1 MYRNYKI
8 IANTAAG
15 RHRYMQYLVPF
26 ILASEVVDRYD
37 IWINTKNSIDIEFF
51 KMLAQKYP
59 KVNLCWQPDGVIDG
73 NRSINAFYRDC
84 VEENAIYFKMDDDI
98 VWMEPDAIKKMVDF
112 RIDNPSYFLVSP
124 LVINNS
130 LSTYLLQVRNK
141 ITLRKYYKSFP
152 NHKLLWKSA
161 NFAKELHEWFFHN
174 YLSKENYSF
183 LHVGKQE
190 MAMTR
195 FSINAIL
202 WFGSEMKKINGQVP
216 GDDEEFLS
224 CIYPTSRG
232 LSNCWNGDVI
242 MAHFAFFPQREL
254 LDKTGILD
262 LYGSYISTH
271 KNETQYHYYEEVQ
284 KILSELYGHDKNV
297 PVESS
302 YKATARS
309 MGRGARVFSLFPW
322 SKLFK
327 GKSYIIK

>member
-26 ILASEVVDRYD
+26 ILASEVIDRYD
-37 IWINTKNSIDIEFF
+37 IWVNTENSVDIEFF
-51 KMLAQKYP
+51 KMLAKKYP
-59 KVNLCWQPDGVIDG
+59 KVNLCWQPDGIIDG
-73 NRSINAFYRDC
+73 NKSINAFYRDC
-84 VEENAIYFKMDDDI
+84 VEEDTIYFKMDDDI

-112 RIDNPSYFLVSP
+112 RIDNPHYFLVSP

-141 ITLRKYYKSFP
+141 ITLREYYKASAS
-152 NHKLLWKSA
+152 HKLLWKNA
-161 NFAKELHEWFFHN
+161 NFAKELHEWFFHS
-174 YLSKENYSF
+174 YLSKERYSY

-202 WFGSEMKKINGQVP
+202 WFGSEMKKIKGEVP

-224 CIYPTSRG
+224 CIYPTSKG
-232 LSNCWNGDVI
+232 LGNCWNGDVL

-254 LDKTGILD
+254 LDQTGVLD
-262 LYGSYISTH
+262 LYGVYIATH
-271 KNETQYHYYEEVQ
+271 KNEAQYNYYVEVQ
-284 KILSELYGHDKNV
+284 KILSELC
-297 PVESS
+297 ESGINAS
-302 YKATARS
+302 T
-309 MGRGARVFSLFPW
+309 GPL
-322 SKLFK
+322 SKGQSNSSIGWRFFK
-327 GKSYIIK
+327 SCFRPFGKKKSYIMA

>member
-26 ILASEVVDRYD
+26 ILASEVIDRYD
-37 IWINTKNSIDIEFF
+37 IWVNTKNSVDIEFF
-51 KMLAQKYP
+51 KLLAKKYP
-59 KVNLCWQPDGVIDG
+59 KVNLCWQPDGIIDG
-73 NRSINAFYRDC
+73 NKSINAFYRDC
-84 VEENAIYFKMDDDI
+84 VEEDAIYFKMDDDI

-112 RIDNPSYFLVSP
+112 RIDNPHYFLVSP

-141 ITLRKYYKSFP
+141 ITLTEYYKASA
-152 NHKLLWKSA
+152 NHKLLWKNA
-161 NFAKELHEWFFHN
+161 HFAKELHEWFFYD
-174 YLSKENYSF
+174 YLSKEKYAF

-190 MAMTR
+190 MGMTR

-202 WFGSEMKKINGQVP
+202 WFGSEMKKIKGEVP

-224 CIYPTSRG
+224 CIYPTSKG

-254 LDKTGILD
+254 LDQTGVLD
-262 LYGSYISTH
+262 LYGAYIASH
-271 KNETQYHYYEEVQ
+271 KKEAQYDYYVAVQ
-284 KILSELYGHDKNV
+284 NILSELYELGING
-297 PVESS
+297 S
-302 YKATARS
+302 TC
-309 MGRGARVFSLFPW
+309 SL
-322 SKLFK
+322 SKGLFK
-327 GKSYIIK
+327 SLKGWRLFKSNFRPFCKRKSYIIP